1 MQELPEDDSKIMDI
15 ILLAVFLFGV
25 GIGFIIAYLIR

>member
-1 MQELPEDDSKIMDI
+1 MKISKDDSKIMDI